1 MSSVSPLF
9 LPNLGFSELLLI
21 LVIVLIFFGVGKLP
35 EVLKTMGEG
44 VKAFRDAS
52 TGAEDTKKGRSK
64 EIDVTPEATA
74 ERVKEA
80 EEVHR

>member
-1 MSSVSPLF
+1 MSSVNPMF

-35 EVLKTMGEG
+35 QVLKTMGEG

-52 TGAEDTKKGRSK
+52 TGADEKSSK

-74 ERVKEA
+74 ERERVKEA
-80 EEVHR
+80 EELRR

>member
-1 MSSVSPLF
+1 MSSPLF
-9 LPNLGFSELLLI
+9 IQGLGFSELIVI

-35 EVLKTMGEG
+35 QVLKSMGEG

-52 TGAEDTKKGRSK
+52 SGSDDKGRSK

-74 ERVKEA
+74 ERERVKEA
-80 EEVHR
+80 EEIHR